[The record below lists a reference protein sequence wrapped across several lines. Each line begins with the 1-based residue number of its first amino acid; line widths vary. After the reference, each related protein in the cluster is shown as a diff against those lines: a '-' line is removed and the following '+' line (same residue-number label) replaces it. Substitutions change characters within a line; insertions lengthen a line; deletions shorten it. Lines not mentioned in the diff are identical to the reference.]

1 MTESER
7 ASLQKLY
14 QVIQQLHNELLQYPG
29 SFLLYKFYEET
40 GELPLLMTSKS
51 RQSSLL
57 QLLNDLVYMEDGQFP
72 LMETINQSSNQHY
85 NRLYSYIE

>member
-7 ASLQKLY
+7 TSLQKLSH
-14 QVIQQLHNELLQYPG
+14 VIQRLHDGLLDYPG

-40 GELPLLMTSKS
+40 GELPLLMTSKE
-51 RQSSLL
+51 RQASLL

-72 LMETINQSSNQHY
+72 LMEALNQSSNQKY